1 MHSVKFLFY
10 SLFVVVIISIAIP
23 NNASENELTIPR
35 VAEEPT
41 LRDFEGMQ
49 PNTELAR
56 SMGKVE
62 NYIQRE
68 PYPGQE
74 STQRTEAFT
83 GYDDEN
89 IYVVVLAFDDTPELI
104 RGNLSA
110 REDIFGDDWV
120 GFMIDTFND
129 QRSAFAFAS
138 NARGIQF
145 DARWTEGSSRRA
157 GFDPTF
163 DAVWFNE
170 GQLTNQGYMVSFTI
184 PVRSLRFNES
194 DIQTWRVQFTR
205 TIPRN
210 NEESHW
216 PEYSVNVEGR
226 LNQTAR
232 LTGIRDVS
240 PGNNYQV
247 IPFFF
252 AREVDALDRKA
263 FGGPKFD
270 AYTEQEVGLDAKFVF
285 NDSWALDL
293 TLNPDFSQIE
303 SDEPQVTVN
312 ERYEV
317 QFPERRP
324 FFIENADFFATDST
338 LVFTRRIVDPEGGIR
353 LTGRSGEYGFGSILI
368 NDAAPGM
375 NRDTDDPLRG
385 EKANI
390 AIIRGFKDLGDQDRV
405 GFLATERQLGDGHNR
420 VLSFDGRFLLNE
432 NWSTQMQLIGTESE
446 PSTGG
451 IETTGYQRN
460 MMINREGR
468 TYTNH
473 THFLETTSDFRTE
486 LGFQNRW
493 SKPNTSG
500 VHQSSGLNFYPENSA
515 ITRWGGSVFGVYLED
530 RQGEKI
536 FTQLQPGID
545 FRFETTTLNFNWT
558 DYEEILKPG
567 DFPGLNSVRSYDYDT
582 WQVGFNNNTFEA
594 VQIKGSYREG
604 STLNL
609 VPQAGYLPSVA
620 DTNRIDFNV
629 LVRPFDQLSIAN
641 TYFLTELET
650 QGGTKIFPNEIIRS
664 NWNYQFTK
672 ELSLRF
678 IAQYDKTEA
687 GPATR
692 LKDDENLNFDVLLR
706 YVINPWSAFYAGY
719 NSNQSNFDIVDIEGE
734 RELIVAN
741 DLRRD
746 GDQFFV
752 KFSYLF
758 QR

>member
-1 MHSVKFLFY
+1 M
-10 SLFVVVIISIAIP
+10 
-23 NNASENELTIPR
+23 
-35 VAEEPT
+35 
-41 LRDFEGMQ
+41 
-49 PNTELAR
+49 
-56 SMGKVE
+56 
-62 NYIQRE
+62 
-68 PYPGQE
+68 
-74 STQRTEAFT
+74 
-83 GYDDEN
+83 
-89 IYVVVLAFDDTPELI
+89 
-104 RGNLSA
+104 
-110 REDIFGDDWV
+110 
-120 GFMIDTFND
+120 
-129 QRSAFAFAS
+129 
-138 NARGIQF
+138 
-145 DARWTEGSSRRA
+145 
-157 GFDPTF
+157 
-163 DAVWFNE
+163 
-170 GQLTNQGYMVSFTI
+170 
-184 PVRSLRFNES
+184 
-194 DIQTWRVQFTR
+194 
-205 TIPRN
+205 
-210 NEESHW
+210 
-216 PEYSVNVEGR
+216 
-226 LNQTAR
+226 
-232 LTGIRDVS
+232 
-240 PGNNYQV
+240 
-247 IPFFF
+247 
-252 AREVDALDRKA
+252 
-263 FGGPKFD
+263 
-270 AYTEQEVGLDAKFVF
+270 
-285 NDSWALDL
+285 
-293 TLNPDFSQIE
+293 
-303 SDEPQVTVN
+303 N

-390 AIIRGFKDLGDQDRV
+390 AIIRGFRDLGDQDRI
-405 GFLATERQLGDGHNR
+405 GFLATERQLGDGYNR

-446 PSTGG
+446 PSAGG
-451 IETTGYQRN
+451 SETTGYQRN

-515 ITRWGGSVFGVYLED
+515 LTRWGGSVFGVYLED

-536 FTQLQPGID
+536 YTQLQPRID
-545 FRFETTTLNFNWT
+545 FRFETTTLNFNWS
-558 DYEEILKPG
+558 DIEEILRPI

-582 WQVGFNNNTFEA
+582 WQVGLNNNTFEA
-594 VQIKGSYREG
+594 VQIRGRYQQG

-609 VPQAGYLPSVA
+609 VPQVGYLPAVA
-620 DTNRIDFNV
+620 DTSRIDLNI
-629 LVRPFDQLSIAN
+629 LVRPMDQLSIAN

-650 QGGTKIFPNEIIRS
+650 QGGTKVFSNEIVRS

-692 LKDDENLNFDVLLR
+692 LKDDENLNFDILLR
-706 YVINPWSAFYAGY
+706 YVINPWSAFYVGY

-734 RELIVAN
+734 RELIIAN
-741 DLRRD
+741 DLRRE

>member
-1 MHSVKFLFY
+1 
-10 SLFVVVIISIAIP
+10 
-23 NNASENELTIPR
+23 
-35 VAEEPT
+35 
-41 LRDFEGMQ
+41 
-49 PNTELAR
+49 
-56 SMGKVE
+56 
-62 NYIQRE
+62 
-68 PYPGQE
+68 
-74 STQRTEAFT
+74 
-83 GYDDEN
+83 
-89 IYVVVLAFDDTPELI
+89 
-104 RGNLSA
+104 
-110 REDIFGDDWV
+110 
-120 GFMIDTFND
+120 
-129 QRSAFAFAS
+129 
-138 NARGIQF
+138 
-145 DARWTEGSSRRA
+145 
-157 GFDPTF
+157 
-163 DAVWFNE
+163 
-170 GQLTNQGYMVSFTI
+170 
-184 PVRSLRFNES
+184 
-194 DIQTWRVQFTR
+194 
-205 TIPRN
+205 
-210 NEESHW
+210 
-216 PEYSVNVEGR
+216 VNVEGR
-226 LNQTAR
+226 LNQAAP
-232 LTGIRDVS
+232 LTGIKDVS

-252 AREVDALDRKA
+252 AREVDALDRSA

-270 AYTEQEVGLDAKFVF
+270 TYSEQEVGLDAKFVF

-390 AIIRGFKDLGDQDRV
+390 AIIRGFRDLGDQDRI
-405 GFLATERQLGDGHNR
+405 GFLATERHLGDGYNR

-446 PSTGG
+446 PSAGG
-451 IETTGYQRN
+451 SETTGYQRN

-515 ITRWGGSVFGVYLED
+515 LTRWGGSVFGVYLED

-536 FTQLQPGID
+536 YTQLQPRID
-545 FRFETTTLNFNWT
+545 FRFETTTLNFNWS
-558 DYEEILKPG
+558 DIEEILRPI

-582 WQVGFNNNTFEA
+582 WQVGLNNNTFEA
-594 VQIKGSYREG
+594 VQIRGRYQQG

-609 VPQAGYLPSVA
+609 VPQVGYLPAVA
-620 DTNRIDFNV
+620 DTSRIDLNI
-629 LVRPFDQLSIAN
+629 LVRPMDQLSIAN

-650 QGGTKIFPNEIIRS
+650 QGGTKVFSNEIVRS

-692 LKDDENLNFDVLLR
+692 LKDDENLNFDILLR
-706 YVINPWSAFYAGY
+706 YVINPWSAFYVGY

-734 RELIVAN
+734 RELIIAN
-741 DLRRD
+741 DLRRE

>member
-1 MHSVKFLFY
+1 M
-10 SLFVVVIISIAIP
+10 
-23 NNASENELTIPR
+23 
-35 VAEEPT
+35 
-41 LRDFEGMQ
+41 
-49 PNTELAR
+49 
-56 SMGKVE
+56 
-62 NYIQRE
+62 
-68 PYPGQE
+68 
-74 STQRTEAFT
+74 
-83 GYDDEN
+83 
-89 IYVVVLAFDDTPELI
+89 
-104 RGNLSA
+104 
-110 REDIFGDDWV
+110 
-120 GFMIDTFND
+120 
-129 QRSAFAFAS
+129 
-138 NARGIQF
+138 
-145 DARWTEGSSRRA
+145 
-157 GFDPTF
+157 
-163 DAVWFNE
+163 
-170 GQLTNQGYMVSFTI
+170 
-184 PVRSLRFNES
+184 
-194 DIQTWRVQFTR
+194 
-205 TIPRN
+205 
-210 NEESHW
+210 
-216 PEYSVNVEGR
+216 NVEGR
-226 LNQTAR
+226 LNQAAP
-232 LTGIRDVS
+232 LTGIKDVS

-252 AREVDALDRKA
+252 AREVDALDRTA

-375 NRDTDDPLRG
+375 NRDAGDPLRG

-390 AIIRGFKDLGDQDRV
+390 AIIRGFKDLGEQDRV

-545 FRFETTTLNFNWT
+545 FRFQTTTLNFNWA

-629 LVRPFDQLSIAN
+629 VFRPFDQLSIAN

-650 QGGTKIFPNEIIRS
+650 QGGTKIFSNEIIRS

>member
-515 ITRWGGSVFGVYLED
+515 ITKWGGSVFGVYLED

-650 QGGTKIFPNEIIRS
+650 QGGTKIFSNEIIRS

>member
-1 MHSVKFLFY
+1 MNSVKFLSY
-10 SLFVVVIISIAIP
+10 SLFAVLATSIAIP
-23 NNASENELTIPR
+23 NNAAEPSLTIPR
-35 VAEEPT
+35 VEGEPT
-41 LRDFEGMQ
+41 LADFEGMQ
-49 PNTELAR
+49 PNTPLAR
-56 SMGKVE
+56 SMAKVE
-62 NYIQRE
+62 DFIQRE
-68 PYPGQE
+68 PYPGQA
-74 STQRTEAFT
+74 SAQTTEVYA
-83 GYDDEN
+83 GYDQN
-89 IYVVVLAFDDTPELI
+89 NLHVVFLAFDSNPELI
-104 RGNLSA
+104 RSNLSP
-110 REDIFGDDWV
+110 RENIFQDDHV
-120 GFMIDTFND
+120 GFMVDTFND
-129 QRSAFAFAS
+129 QRSAFAFYS
-138 NARGIQF
+138 NSRGIQS
-145 DARWTEGSSRRA
+145 DSRWTESSSRRV
-157 GFDPTF
+157 GFDSTF
-163 DAVWFNE
+163 DAVWFSE
-170 GQLTNQGYMVSFTI
+170 GELTNQGYMVSFAI
-184 PVRSLRFNES
+184 PLRSLRFDES
-194 DIQTWRVQFTR
+194 DEQTWRIQFNR
-205 TIPRN
+205 RIPRYG
-210 NEESHW
+210 EEAHW

-226 LNQTAR
+226 LNQAAP
-232 LTGIRDVS
+232 LTGIKDVS

-252 AREVDALDRKA
+252 AREVDALDRTA

-375 NRDTDDPLRG
+375 NRDAGDPLRG

-390 AIIRGFKDLGDQDRV
+390 AIIRGFKDLGEQDRV

-545 FRFETTTLNFNWT
+545 FRFQTTTLNFNWAY
-558 DYEEILKPG
+558 YEEILKPG

-629 LVRPFDQLSIAN
+629 VFRPFDQLSIAN

-650 QGGTKIFPNEIIRS
+650 QGGTKIFSNEIIRS

>member
-629 LVRPFDQLSIAN
+629 VFRPFDQLSIAN

-650 QGGTKIFPNEIIRS
+650 QGGTKIFSNEIIRS

>member
-1 MHSVKFLFY
+1 MNLLKYLHRALCAVFLTFMA
-10 SLFVVVIISIAIP
+10 ISI
-23 NNASENELTIPR
+23 NAAESRLTIPR
-35 VAEEPT
+35 IEGEPT
-41 LRDFEGMQ
+41 LADFSGMQ
-49 PNTELAR
+49 PSTSLAR
-56 SMGKVE
+56 SMSKVE
-62 NYIQRE
+62 NFIQRT
-68 PYPGQE
+68 PYPGQA
-74 STQRTEAFT
+74 SAQKTEAYT
-83 GYDDEN
+83 GYDQEN
-89 IYVVVLAFDDTPELI
+89 IYVVVLAFDTNPELI
-104 RGNLSA
+104 RGNLA
-110 REDIFGDDWV
+110 ERENIFGDDWV
-120 GFMIDTFND
+120 GFMVDTFND
-129 QRSAFAFAS
+129 QRSSFSFAS
-138 NARGIQF
+138 NPRGIQV

-157 GFDPTF
+157 GFDSTF

-170 GQLTNQGYMVSFTI
+170 GEINDKGYMVSFTV
-184 PVRSLRFNES
+184 PLRSLRFNDSEE
-194 DIQTWRVQFTR
+194 QTWRIQFTR
-205 TIPRN
+205 SIPRYG
-210 NEESHW
+210 EESNW

-226 LNQTAR
+226 LNQTATV
-232 LTGIRDVS
+232 TGIRDVS

-252 AREVDALDRKA
+252 ARELDALNRSA
-263 FGGPKFD
+263 LGGPKFG
-270 AYTEQEVGLDAKFVF
+270 TTSEQEVGVDAKFVF

-324 FFIENADFFATDST
+324 FFIENADFFATDSN

-368 NDAAPGM
+368 NDAAPGL
-375 NRDTDDPLRG
+375 NRDADDPLRG

-390 AIIRGFKDLGDQDRV
+390 AIIRGFRDLGDQDRI
-405 GFLATERQLGDGHNR
+405 GFLATERQLGDGYNR
-420 VLSFDGRFLLNE
+420 VLSLDGRFKFTD
-432 NWSTQMQLIGTESE
+432 NWFTQMQLVGTESE
-446 PSTGG
+446 PTSGDAS
-451 IETTGYQRN
+451 TTGYQRN
-460 MMINREGR
+460 IMINREGR
-468 TYTNH
+468 TYNNH
-473 THFLETTSDFRTE
+473 THFIETTSDFRTE
-486 LGFQNRW
+486 LGFQNRFF
-493 SKPNTSG
+493 KPGTSG
-500 VHQSSGLNFYPENSA
+500 IHQRSGLNFYPEGSA
-515 ITRWGGSVFGVYLED
+515 LNRWGGALFGVYLED
-530 RQGEKI
+530 MEGEKI
-536 FTQLQPGID
+536 YSQFGPTLD
-545 FRFETTTLNFNWT
+545 LRFETTSLNFNWT

-582 WQVGFNNNTFEA
+582 WQVRLDNNTLETIQLKA
-594 VQIKGSYREG
+594 SYRQG
-604 STLNL
+604 TALNL
-609 VPQAGYLPSVA
+609 VPQTGYLPSVA
-620 DTNRIDFNV
+620 DTNRIDLNV
-629 LVRPFDQLSIAN
+629 LVRPIDQLSIAN

-650 QGGTKIFPNEIIRS
+650 QSGTKIFSNEIVRS

-706 YVINPWSAFYAGY
+706 YVINPWSAFYVGY
-719 NSNQSNFDIVDIEGE
+719 NSNQSNFDIVDVEGE